1 MDDNTSFGSA
11 ELLGSL
17 TDLTDPTSD
26 VSKMLDLGSAF
37 VRVSE
42 VLARFLPM

>member
-11 ELLGSL
+11 ELVGSL

-26 VSKMLDLGSAF
+26 LAKMLDLGSAF
-37 VRVSE
+37 VRVTE
-42 VLARFLPM
+42 ILARFLPM